1 MLPLSFAAVAAG
13 LVIIVNFDGSLRLPR
28 DPVPGFR
35 HTSGEEMA
43 SCSATVSLQQPNHEE
58 IAFAIGGKLLPIV
71 PGLTSADAE
80 YEGLLL
86 GLKWLASAYNPKN
99 CDKELLFASS
109 GVSSELNRNEL
120 SDATKIIIRGDCKA
134 VIDQLNSKSA
144 PRKMETHYNTA
155 QKYIRD
161 IQKSFFNKSSR
172 ELSVV
177 HEFIPRDENSFCD
190 AICKLVTTQ
199 KQLDEV
205 SNIDRLIRS
214 DNVDDL
220 ELALDEL
227 LRNRSLCHSSRYYLS
242 LKLAR
247 ALIYTVNAESAGTYA
262 SILDELS
269 GYYMDL
275 SRQYSKIYYNPE
287 DDDYAID
294 YEKQELK
301 DASDACKVLSQ
312 QYRRYVASFR
322 GNVRFEQSPNF
333 RIHPFDYDLDVV
345 SRVLMI
351 DPYREHFSD
360 IVKSSN
366 PTKSRRGQ
374 LKRWRQ
380 KVLVGPKANTLCRVV
395 KTCGYWNFRI
405 RK

>member
-71 PGLTSADAE
+71 PG
-80 YEGLLL
+80 
-86 GLKWLASAYNPKN
+86 
-99 CDKELLFASS
+99 LLFASS

-190 AICKLVTTQ
+190 AICKVVTTQ

-227 LRNRSLCHSSRYYLS
+227 LRNRS
-242 LKLAR
+242 
-247 ALIYTVNAESAGTYA
+247 TGTD
-262 SILDELS
+262 IH
-269 GYYMDL
+269 GK
-275 SRQYSKIYYNPE
+275 RGKCGHVC
-287 DDDYAID
+287 ID
-294 YEKQELK
+294 
-301 DASDACKVLSQ
+301 S
-312 QYRRYVASFR
+312 
-322 GNVRFEQSPNF
+322 
-333 RIHPFDYDLDVV
+333 
-345 SRVLMI
+345 
-351 DPYREHFSD
+351 
-360 IVKSSN
+360 
-366 PTKSRRGQ
+366 
-374 LKRWRQ
+374 
-380 KVLVGPKANTLCRVV
+380 
-395 KTCGYWNFRI
+395 
-405 RK
+405 